1 MLSNKMKNRFER
13 LAEGVLAPMNPYVSV
28 VLGLLTFCWGLWVL
42 NPAIQTFT
50 RSDIYSE
57 ALSFMPEWGWGL
69 WATACGLGILVSI
82 FYGRTRPMACALGA
96 TVWHWFTISGF
107 FWWGDYQN
115 TAGLTYGF
123 IAIYALLAYLNIRV
137 NYVKQG
143 LKRI

>member
-1 MLSNKMKNRFER
+1 MTNKMKMRFER

-28 VLGLLTFCWGLWVL
+28 VLGLLTFSWGLMVL
-42 NPAIQTFT
+42 NPAIDTFT
-50 RSDIYSE
+50 RAAVYSE
-57 ALSFMPEWGWGL
+57 VLYFMPEWAWGL
-69 WATACGLGILVSI
+69 WATVCGLGILLGI
-82 FYGRTRPMACALGA
+82 FYAHSRPLACALGS
-96 TVWHWFTISGF
+96 TVWYWFTISGF
-107 FWWGDYQN
+107 FWWGDNHN